1 MGLLSYF
8 SKKEKL
14 RREYKKLLEMSF
26 KASTKDRTLS
36 DKYYQ
41 NAQEIAEI
49 DMWAY
54 KSVFVIKKY

>member
-14 RREYKKLLEMSF
+14 KREYKKLLEMSF
-26 KASTKDRTLS
+26 KASTKDRALS

-41 NAQEIAEI
+41 DAQEIMIEI
-49 DMWAY
+49 E
-54 KSVFVIKKY
+54 KIQ